1 MMKYIVCI
9 GLFLVMLGVAFG
21 QYEIF
26 SNTGEKIETLEA
38 LVDRLSKNDVVFFG
52 EIHDD
57 IIAHGL
63 EFEILSRLSGR
74 WEKTALSLEMLE
86 ADGQRS
92 LNSFLDG
99 KISEDEF
106 KQSVSLWGN
115 YDTDYRVMVE
125 FAKLKKIPVIAGNI
139 PRRLAKLVSSNGISA
154 WDKLSKTE
162 KQYLPRETFFKNDRY
177 RELFEMTMKDNPMM
191 KRMPDVSM
199 DNLYHAQCVKDEK
212 MAESIV
218 DFLKK
223 NPDFKV
229 FVINGSFHSDY
240 HLGTVQKLKLRMPEL
255 KIVTI
260 SAIPVDDISG
270 INPNEYSEK
279 ADFIIFTQKNSSES
293 Y

>member
-1 MMKYIVCI
+1 MKYIIYI

-26 SNTGEKIETLEA
+26 SNSGEKIETLEA

-63 EFEILSRLSGR
+63 ESEILSRLSSR
-74 WEKTALSLEMLE
+74 WEKTALSLEMFE

-92 LNSFLDG
+92 LNSFLEG

-139 PRRLAKLVSSNGISA
+139 PRRLAKLVSSNGLSA
-154 WDKLSKTE
+154 WDELSKTE

-212 MAESIV
+212 MAESSV
-218 DFLKK
+218 DFLNK
-223 NPDFKV
+223 NSDCKV
-229 FVINGSFHSDY
+229 FVVNGSFHSDY
-240 HLGTVQKLKLRMPEL
+240 HLGTVQKLKLRMSEL

-260 SAIPVDDISG
+260 SAISVDDISG
-270 INPNEYSEK
+270 INPKEYSEK
-279 ADFIIFTQKNSSES
+279 ADFIIFTQKNSTEGN
-293 Y
+293 